1 MREWLKTLRTG
12 KGLTM
17 KDMGERL
24 CVSESYYSMIESG
37 ERQKKMDLTVATGIA
52 AIFGIPISSVIEME
66 QARDT
71 A

>member
-1 MREWLKTLRTG
+1 MREWLKTLRIG